1 MQRALPDPDQEDVQ
15 ITLEGNVL
23 TLSGERS
30 FELPGDID
38 DKGIKAESKDGVL
51 LVHIP
56 RKQGAAAARPIAVQV
71 Q

>member
-1 MQRALPDPDQEDVQ
+1 MSASH
-15 ITLEGNVL
+15 LEGNVL

-56 RKQGAAAARPIAVQV
+56 RKQVPLRRSR
-71 Q
+71 